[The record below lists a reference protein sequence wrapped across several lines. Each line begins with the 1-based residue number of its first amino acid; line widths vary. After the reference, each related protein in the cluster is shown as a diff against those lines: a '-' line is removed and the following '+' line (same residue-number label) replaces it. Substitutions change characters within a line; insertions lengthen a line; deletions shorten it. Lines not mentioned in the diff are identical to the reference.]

1 MDASF
6 IGTVYNTVMCDVEAR
21 APVKVAVDLRPVLF
35 ADALRHAVLNA
46 GAHVVLDGSADVRVV
61 SEDMDDVGVADLAVV
76 IVPSDGGGPITVRCA
91 DGTTLRIDDLAGL
104 ESWLRVAR
112 SPD

>member
-76 IVPSDGGGPITVRCA
+76 IVPSDGGGPIIVCHA
-91 DGTTLRIDDLAGL
+91 DGTAFRLAGL
-104 ESWLRVAR
+104 LAFESWLQRAR
-112 SPD
+112 T